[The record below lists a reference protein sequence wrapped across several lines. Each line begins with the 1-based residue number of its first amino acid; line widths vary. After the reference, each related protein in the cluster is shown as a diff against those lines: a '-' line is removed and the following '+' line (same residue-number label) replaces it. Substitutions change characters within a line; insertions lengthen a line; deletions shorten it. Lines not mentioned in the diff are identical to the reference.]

1 MNYYE
6 NFLEYLKKEGK
17 FLSSFSKS
25 GELDLFIHLIQLMG
39 EENFNSCF
47 KYYFIDMDN
56 LKEGFF
62 DFHKS
67 MRQTDFYNEY
77 YRMTKNPESKKNE
90 YENIGGHLDMI
101 FWDFIQMS
109 DKPFEWLSE
118 FTENIKKGKYENDIR
133 KS

>member
-6 NFLEYLKKEGK
+6 KFLKYLKDEGR
-17 FLSSFSKS
+17 FLSSFAKTS
-25 GELDLFIHLIQLMG
+25 EIDLFEHLIKLMG
-39 EENFNSCF
+39 EENFNACF
-47 KYYFIDMDN
+47 KYYFMDHDDI
-56 LKEGFF
+56 KEGFF

-67 MRQTDFYNEY
+67 MRQTDFYNDY
-77 YRMTKNPESKKNE
+77 FMMVKNKETKKNE

-118 FTENIKKGKYENDIR
+118 FTEKIKNGKITA
-133 KS
+133 